1 MKRLLG
7 AALCAAMVIGIAGVS
22 TTAVAQSG
30 DEKPKATDV
39 GITDKEIHIAVI
51 ADVDNTIVPNLF
63 KGSKDAVE
71 GRREVPEQQG
81 RRRRSRGPQGRGRL
95 LRLEA
100 EPERDH
106 QRR

>member
-39 GITDKEIHIAVI
+39 GITDNEIHIAVI
-51 ADVDNTIVPNLF
+51 ADVDNPIVPEPVQ
-63 KGSKDAVE
+63 GVE
-71 GRREVPEQQG
+71 GRG
-81 RRRRSRGPQGRGRL
+81 RRRRRST
-95 LRLEA
+95 
-100 EPERDH
+100 
-106 QRR
+106 